1 MRAVQPTRLE
11 PESRF
16 KFKCHPGISCFTRC
30 CSDIDIM
37 LTPYDVLRLKKRLG
51 ISSEEFI
58 VSFTHTRIDEKSSQ
72 PYAYLKMSG
81 DEERRCPFVKVPE
94 GCTVYT
100 DRPVSCRYYPVG
112 QATMKKR
119 ENDGSLSHEEFYFF
133 TREEHCKGYEEPD
146 QWTIQSWREDQ
157 DAEHYDAMNRE
168 WKEVLMRRDM
178 PGQPPLDEKKQRQ
191 FFMSSYDLDSFRRYV
206 FESRFLEIF
215 DVDPGEVEQMRTDD
229 VALMKFAFKYIKYIM
244 MMEET
249 LKVKYIMMMEETLK
263 VRGGVAEKQEK
274 AKPEE

>member
-1 MRAVQPTRLE
+1 MRAVQPTRLD
-11 PESRF
+11 PESKF

-58 VSFTHTRIDEKSSQ
+58 VSYTHTRIDEKSSQ

-215 DVDPGEVEQMRTDD
+215 DVDPEEVEQMRTDD

-249 LKVKYIMMMEETLK
+249 LKV
-263 VRGGVAEKQEK
+263 RGGVAEKQEK